1 MKNGDI
7 YVDTTEDT
15 IMNRDLQEKDQVNID
30 TVVSDVKQK
39 EVVLKLLEETS
50 GSTPKTRDS
59 KIDRK
64 RGAKYAGDKKSEC
77 FQCLLCICKGK
88 SGAGNGRYGSGCAE
102 CRCK

>member
-50 GSTPKTRDS
+50 GSTPKTLIP
-59 KIDRK
+59 KLIENEEPNH
-64 RGAKYAGDKKSEC
+64 AGDKKSEC

-102 CRCK
+102 RRCK

>member
-1 MKNGDI
+1 MYLSRVMKNGDI

-50 GSTPKTRDS
+50 GSTPKTLIPKLIENEEPNTLEIKNLNAS
-59 KIDRK
+59 S
-64 RGAKYAGDKKSEC
+64 AY
-77 FQCLLCICKGK
+77 
-88 SGAGNGRYGSGCAE
+88 YVY
-102 CRCK
+102 RCV